1 MNEAKLTARKL
12 QMSRLGFLPV
22 GLSRKELQ
30 IEWTKLVKEGKVPKL
45 LRGSVPGEYERYLV
59 SRRGRRDRPG
69 RKKGLKKRKLLEE
82 VQFKSY
88 PQVPKPFK
96 MSIPKMS
103 KK

>member
-1 MNEAKLTARKL
+1 MKQLTDLEKKTRRRIAKTSK
-12 QMSRLGFLPV
+12 
-22 GLSRKELQ
+22 
-30 IEWTKLVKEGKVPKL
+30 
-45 LRGSVPGEYERYLV
+45 RGRYLIV

-88 PQVPKPFK
+88 PQAPKPFK

-103 KK
+103 EK